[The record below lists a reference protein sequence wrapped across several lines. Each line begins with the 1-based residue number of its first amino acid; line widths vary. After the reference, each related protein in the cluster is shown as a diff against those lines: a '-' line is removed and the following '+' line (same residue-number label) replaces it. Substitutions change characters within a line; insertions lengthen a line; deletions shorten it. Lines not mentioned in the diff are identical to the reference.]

1 MEILNNLRT
10 LVGENFEN
18 VLDEIDMYVSE
29 EDTENNGVIIKDSEN
44 NGYDKIA
51 YVDNE
56 NSTCYCFVLE
66 NGIITDIF

>member
-10 LVGENFEN
+10 LIGENFEN
-18 VLDEIDMYVSE
+18 VLDDIDMYISE

-51 YVDNE
+51 YVDIE

>member
-1 MEILNNLRT
+1 MEVLNNLKT
-10 LVGENFEN
+10 LIGENFEN
-18 VLDEIDMYVSE
+18 VLDDIDMYISE

-51 YVDNE
+51 YIDNE

>member
-1 MEILNNLRT
+1 MEILSNLRN
-10 LVGENFEN
+10 LIGEVFDE
-18 VLDEIDMYVSE
+18 VLDDIDMYISE

-51 YVDNE
+51 YVNTE

>member
-10 LVGENFEN
+10 LIGEDFEN
-18 VLDEIDMYVSE
+18 VLDEIDMYISE

>member
-1 MEILNNLRT
+1 MEILNNLKT
-10 LVGENFEN
+10 LIGENFEN
-18 VLDEIDMYVSE
+18 VVDEIDMYISE

>member
-1 MEILNNLRT
+1 MEILNNLKT
-10 LVGENFEN
+10 LIGENFEN
-18 VLDEIDMYVSE
+18 VLDEIDMYISE

>member
-10 LVGENFEN
+10 LIGENFEN
-18 VLDEIDMYVSE
+18 VLDDIDMYVSE

-66 NGIITDIF
+66 NGIITNVF